1 MLEKICYKK
10 IKTKKKDV
18 IKKLKTEKCIKYY
31 LKNKQNIFLK
41 VNSLDLSVCLVLYL
55 EAFPSDSFGSLGVF

>member
-1 MLEKICYKK
+1 MLEKIKKKDAIKK

-41 VNSLDLSVCLVLYL
+41 VNSLYLSVCLVLYL
-55 EAFPSDSFGSLGVF
+55 EAFLLGI